1 MNYWIDSNW
10 FSFLF
15 PVLLIL
21 FVGIGYYA
29 AAKYKKISSWESSGV
44 ENAVIGIFALLISF
58 TFLNSGNAFRDRNS
72 LIHQEADA
80 IMKMSRYASTLDD
93 TTNQLTRTFIKDF
106 LLNQIEQHEENFHNN
121 DSLMYQGR
129 EISTAY
135 WNTLQSR
142 RTTMDV
148 NQLVNFN
155 NLCNAFDQLQ
165 NYFARL
171 AFSFDERTPHLIMYV
186 LIIASLL
193 IGILIGFMNAIKSK
207 VHYLVPAIYVILICL
222 MMQTIRDLDNPYKG
236 IILNNYADIE
246 DVFRRF
252 F

>member
-1 MNYWIDSNW
+1 MNYWIDSTF

-15 PVLLIL
+15 PILLLL

-29 AAKYKKISSWESSGV
+29 ARKYKKTGVWESSGV

-93 TTNQLTRTFIKDF
+93 STNKLTRDFIKEF
-106 LLNQIEQHEENFHNN
+106 LLNQIDKHRETYQTN
-121 DSLMYQGR
+121 DSLMHKGR
-129 EISTAY
+129 EISTDF
-135 WNTLQSR
+135 WISLQAR
-142 RTTMDV
+142 RSNLEV
-148 NQLVNFN
+148 SQQANFA
-155 NLCNAFDQLQ
+155 NLCSAFDQLQ
-165 NYFARL
+165 SCFARL
-171 AFSFDERTPHLIMYV
+171 AFSFDERTPPLIIYV

-193 IGILIGFMNAIKSK
+193 IGVLIGFMNAIKSR

-236 IILNNYADIE
+236 VILNNYSDIE
-246 DVFRRF
+246 DVYKRF
-252 F
+252 